1 MKNIFILAMS
11 MMALNPAVAAETSL
25 TNIEGYLN
33 SITTLEAD
41 FQQYAPGTPFTSG
54 TFYLN
59 RPKKFL
65 WQYKLPHQQ
74 KLVST
79 GSRLFFHDPKTEQT
93 TQLPLHSG
101 FAAILTK
108 NPISLSGDDF
118 IVHDIKTEEGVTV
131 VEMSLTHDEENRFVL
146 RFKENPM
153 RLLSMSSKDNFGQGV
168 SVLFANHKQ
177 GHKLNENLFKFKPAL
192 EAF

>member
-1 MKNIFILAMS
+1 MKNIFILTMS
-11 MMALNPAVAAETSL
+11 VMLSGTTFAAETSL
-25 TNIEGYLN
+25 TDIENYLN
-33 SITTLEAD
+33 GIATLEAD

-59 RPKKFL
+59 RPKQFL

-108 NPISLSGDDF
+108 SPISLNGDDF
-118 IVHDIKTEEGVTV
+118 IVHSIKTAETVTV
-131 VEMSLTHDEENRFVL
+131 VEMSLSQDNENRFVL
-146 RFKENPM
+146 RFKDNPM

-177 GHKLNENLFKFKPAL
+177 GHKLNKDLFKFKPAL
-192 EAF
+192 EEF